1 MNTSKRKRPR
11 HILFV
16 GILFAVLAVTA
27 IAQVQTAT
35 TTTHGQPTTKVTVER
50 GEVVSVEGN
59 DLFVRMEDGQI
70 RHFSNI
76 PSPARVTV
84 DGQELGIHD
93 LKPGMK
99 LERTTVETSTPK
111 VVTTTET
118 VTGKVWHVSPPKT
131 VILTLENG
139 KNQEFT
145 VPDGQKFMVDGEE
158 KDVFGLRKGMMI
170 SATKITET
178 PETSFEKKTHVAGT
192 MPPAPALP
200 ADTPVIIVMVP
211 VPQSVPSPAKEA
223 AQPEPQPQQPE
234 PQPQQKALPQ
244 TASPLPLVGF
254 CGILLLTVS
263 VLVIKSRS
271 R

>member
-1 MNTSKRKRPR
+1 MNTSKRKFAG
-11 HILFV
+11 HILFA

-27 IAQVQTAT
+27 TAQVQTNT
-35 TTTHGQPTTKVTVER
+35 TTTHGQPTKKVTVER

-76 PSPARVTV
+76 PSTARVTV

-118 VTGKVWHVSPPKT
+118 VTGKVFHVSPPKT

-145 VPDGQKFMVDGEE
+145 VPDGQKFMVDGEQ
-158 KDVFGLRKGMMI
+158 KDVFSLRKGMVV

-178 PETSFEKKTHVAGT
+178 PETSFEKQTHVAGT

-200 ADTPVIIVMVP
+200 ADTPVVIVMVP
-211 VPQSVPSPAKEA
+211 VPRSAPPPAQET
-223 AQPEPQPQQPE
+223 AQPQPQAQQPE
-234 PQPQQKALPQ
+234 SQPQQKALPQ
-244 TASPLPLVGF
+244 TASPLPLVGLF
-254 CGILLLTVS
+254 GILLLTVS
-263 VLVIKSRS
+263 ALVIKARS

>member
-1 MNTSKRKRPR
+1 MNTSKRKLAG

-16 GILFAVLAVTA
+16 GILFAALAVTGT
-27 IAQVQTAT
+27 AQVQTNT
-35 TTTHGQPTTKVTVER
+35 TTAHGQPTKKVTVER

-76 PSPARVTV
+76 PSTARVTV

-118 VTGKVWHVSPPKT
+118 VTGKVFHVSPPKT
-131 VILTLENG
+131 LILTLENG

-145 VPDGQKFMVDGEE
+145 VPDGQKFMVDGEQ
-158 KDVFGLRKGMMI
+158 KDVFSLRKGMTV

-178 PETSFEKKTHVAGT
+178 PETAFEKQTHVAGT

-200 ADTPVIIVMVP
+200 ADTPVIVVMVP
-211 VPQSVPSPAKEA
+211 VPRSAPPPAQEA
-223 AQPEPQPQQPE
+223 AQPEPQAQQPE
-234 PQPQQKALPQ
+234 SQPQQKALPQ
-244 TASPLPLVGF
+244 TASPLPLVGLL
-254 CGILLLTVS
+254 GILLLTVS
-263 VLVIKSRS
+263 ALVIKARM